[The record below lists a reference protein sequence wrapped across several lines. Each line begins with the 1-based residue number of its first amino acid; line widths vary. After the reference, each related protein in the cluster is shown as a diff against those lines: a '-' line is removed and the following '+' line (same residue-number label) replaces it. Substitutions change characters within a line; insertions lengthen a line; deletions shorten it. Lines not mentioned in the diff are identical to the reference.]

1 MMIFSAIL
9 SWLVP
14 SLGIPLLACGAY
26 LGWWPPA
33 PSLALAFLMFFLRPR
48 NGRSWLKRAWRGL
61 LFVPPLYVFGLLG
74 AALFFDWTPSALL
87 WSLAFLLWLGTGAWI
102 TLSLRSP
109 RRLRAFQIPPAQ
121 TVAPSVL
128 LAVALLCVAPFFSR
142 SGSEKSDHDL
152 LREKLTARGY
162 KVQGPIFELNPAPRG
177 LAALVRPSRH
187 LLRAKSG
194 SNPSEIYLVRL
205 RHNTLGAPIS
215 LAGVFNLTRTAA
227 IDETRL
233 TVEGSWAAW
242 QVGAEP
248 ELRQI
253 EVINLAGEAQ
263 GTGRG
268 WGVLGELQRAITNL
282 QETGQRAGVGR
293 TTARL
298 STPSPGSFSLKQGV
312 LEVDAQGRRA
322 RWPLGAAQGSAELG
336 GLVELEPLPPARPG
350 SLSTWAVDRVRA
362 IPWIG
367 SNGLQWIKAMVFNV
381 TSRVEDFRQELAP
394 DDPQAAVDEELGDV
408 WSRLPVVQ
416 DSEITDWPPAPLT
429 PKLKQALPGEGAWI
443 DMSFEPAF
451 SGLSTKAM
459 VFTFIR
465 VDPKRPQNQVSIAL
479 WDARRISLHIVAG
492 TEEPR
497 STLGQR
503 GTGLIP
509 REPRVMKRLV
519 AAFNGG
525 FQAVHGEF
533 GMMENRVVQ
542 LPPKP
547 WAATISA
554 HDDGT
559 TRLGTWPGNPTP
571 IPRDMIALRQN
582 MTPLVANGA
591 PNPYRRHWWGG
602 VPEGWTDDSRTVR
615 SALCRTKQGFMAY
628 FYSPGIDPEQ
638 LIDALMIAGC
648 DYGVHL
654 DMNGGHAGFE
664 LYRAGQDDELPRLT
678 RALDPVWEAHGSV
691 PQMPG
696 YSFNARLLVRRMPLM
711 NFPRYVQTTPRDFFY
726 LTERT
731 LLPGAP
737 ATPSSVADWKA
748 VAVPR
753 NEYPHAAMA
762 TTLESSTQK
771 EIGVLRLDPKQLT
784 PGEGEA
790 LVGFGVATK
799 KSASSV
805 NAEEELPRL
814 FWTNASFVLS
824 TTPPPASTELL
835 TTSRE
840 GRLALCLDEDGF
852 LTVFGP
858 FTQKLSSLEFET
870 SCGTVYWVAEP
881 DALALGESTQG
892 SAQTLR
898 RRPPQR
904 AEALFPETPIVA
916 PQVWAIPQSKR
927 APLVTEPS
935 TNQ

>member
-1 MMIFSAIL
+1 MIFSAIL

-26 LGWWPPA
+26 LGWWAPA
-33 PSLALAFLMFFLRPR
+33 PAITVAFLISFLRPR
-48 NGRSWLKRAWRGL
+48 NGKGLIRRALSSL
-61 LFVPPLYVFGLLG
+61 LMVPPLFALGLLG
-74 AALFFDWTPSALL
+74 SALVFDFMAPAL
-87 WSLAFLLWLGTGAWI
+87 RLSLVFLLWAGTGAWV
-102 TLSLRSP
+102 TLSLRNP
-109 RRLRAFQIPPAQ
+109 RRLRVLHLPPAQ
-121 TVAPSVL
+121 TVSPTTL
-128 LAVALLCVAPFFSR
+128 LGVTLLCLAPFFSR
-142 SGSEKSDHDL
+142 SGSALNAHEL
-152 LREKLTARGY
+152 LKENLNNRGY
-162 KVQGPIFELNPAPRG
+162 AVQGPVFELTAAPRG
-177 LAALVRPSRH
+177 LAALFRPSRH
-187 LLRAKSG
+187 LVRA
-194 SNPSEIYLVRL
+194 SNHSEPSEILLVRL
-205 RHNTLGAPIS
+205 RHNTLGAPIN

-233 TVEGSWAAW
+233 NVEGSWAAW
-242 QVGAEP
+242 QVGAEK
-248 ELRQI
+248 ELTQI
-253 EVINLAGEAQ
+253 EVVNLAGEPQ
-263 GTGRG
+263 GAGRG
-268 WGVLGELQRAITNL
+268 WGFRGELQRAVTNL

-298 STPSPGSFSLKQGV
+298 PTSPPGTFALKQGV
-312 LEVDAQGRRA
+312 FEVNAGGSRA
-322 RWPLGAAQGSAELG
+322 RWPLGAALESAELAG
-336 GLVELEPLPPARPG
+336 IVELEPLPPARPG

-367 SNGLQWIKAMVFNV
+367 SDGLQWIKAMVFNV

-394 DDPQAAVDEELGDV
+394 DDPQAAVDDELGDV
-408 WSRLPVVQ
+408 WSRLPVLQ
-416 DSEITDWPPAPLT
+416 ESEISDWPPAPLT

-451 SGLSTKAM
+451 SGLSTRGM

-479 WDARRISLHIVAG
+479 WDARRIALHIVAG

-503 GTGLIP
+503 GSGEIP

-559 TRLGTWPGNPTP
+559 ARLGTWPGAPTP
-571 IPRDMIALRQN
+571 IPKDMVALRQN

-638 LIDALMIAGC
+638 LIDALMIAQC
-648 DYGVHL
+648 EYGVHL

-664 LYRAGQDDELPRLT
+664 LYRAGLEADLPRLT
-678 RALDPVWEAHGSV
+678 RAMDPIWEASGNV
-691 PQMPG
+691 PDMPG
-696 YSFNARLLVRRMPLM
+696 YKFNARLLVRRMPLM

-737 ATPSSVADWKA
+737 AVLETPADWKA
-748 VAVPR
+748 VAVSQ

-762 TTLESSTQK
+762 TTLSAGQQK
-771 EIGVLRLDPKQLT
+771 EVGVIRLDPKQLT
-784 PGEGEA
+784 PDEKKA
-790 LVGFGVATK
+790 FVGFGIH
-799 KSASSV
+799 SPPSV
-805 NAEEELPRL
+805 GPSPDPARARL
-814 FWTNASFVLS
+814 FWTQSAFILS
-824 TTPPPASTELL
+824 TKEPAGGTELL
-835 TTSRE
+835 STSEE
-840 GRLALCLDEDGF
+840 GRLALCVDEDGF

-858 FTQKLSSLEFET
+858 FSQRRTTLDFET
-870 SCGTVYWVAEP
+870 DCGPIHWINEP
-881 DALALGESTQG
+881 GAFALDETAKDSPR
-892 SAQTLR
+892 TLAR
-898 RRPPQR
+898 RAPRR

-927 APLVTEPS
+927 APLVTEP
-935 TNQ
+935 